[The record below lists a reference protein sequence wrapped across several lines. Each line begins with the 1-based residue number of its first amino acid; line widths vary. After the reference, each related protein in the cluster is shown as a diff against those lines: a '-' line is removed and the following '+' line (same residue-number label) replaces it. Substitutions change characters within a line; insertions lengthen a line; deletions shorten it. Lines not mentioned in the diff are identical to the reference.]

1 MARRPDIAGSD
12 ARQPELPLDDA
23 PPGSLLFDAEFRAA
37 LAKAIADSGK
47 PREAIAIEMER
58 LLGSDPDYP
67 VSRALLDAWTAPS
80 RTTHRFP
87 AIYLPAFVRATGAA
101 WLFDVI
107 VGKSGRRAIT
117 PVESAHAELGRALA
131 DRDRADAEIRRLRRL
146 AGGRR

>member
-1 MARRPDIAGSD
+1 MAKGADT
-12 ARQPELPLDDA
+12 RQSELALDA
-23 PPGSLLFDAEFRAA
+23 PAPGSLLFDAEFRAA

-47 PREAIAIEMER
+47 PRETIAIEMEQ

-67 VSRALLDAWTAPS
+67 ISRALLDAWTAPS

-87 AIYLPAFVRATGAA
+87 AIYLPAFVRATGAG
-101 WLFDVI
+101 WIFDVI

-131 DRDRADAEIRRLRRL
+131 ERDRADADIKRLRKI